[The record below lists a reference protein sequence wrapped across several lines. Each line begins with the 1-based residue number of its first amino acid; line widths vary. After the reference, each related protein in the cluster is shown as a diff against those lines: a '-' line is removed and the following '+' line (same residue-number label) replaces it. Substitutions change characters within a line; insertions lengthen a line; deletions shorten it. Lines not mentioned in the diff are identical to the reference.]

1 MQTWLSAEE
10 FAKLVGKNADEIEA
24 LCVSN
29 KLASK
34 VENGNRFVES
44 ASGVS
49 LMLPKQLDAELI
61 FDGRTSAMTFVE
73 KTVGTILS
81 MHEKVIGAK
90 DETLGALKNENQFL
104 KDGLVAMQELY
115 DEDRKS
121 IETLTKQLAIAQ
133 EELEFVKRKYKLM
146 WGKAIE
152 YAGEKKRDNLS

>member
-1 MQTWLSAEE
+1 MQTWLSVEE
-10 FAKLVGKNADEIEA
+10 FAKLVGKDAAEIEA
-24 LCVSN
+24 LCDDN

-34 VENGNRFVES
+34 IESGKRMVES

-49 LMLPKQLDAELI
+49 LMLPKKLEAELV
-61 FDGRTSAMTFVE
+61 FDGHTSAMSFVE

-104 KDGLVAMQELY
+104 KEGLVAMQELY

-121 IETLTKQLAIAQ
+121 IETLTKQLAFAQ

-152 YAGEKKRDNLS
+152 YASEKKG

>member
-1 MQTWLSAEE
+1 MAQTWLSVEE
-10 FAKLVGKNADEIEA
+10 FAKLVGKSAAEIKTLCDE
-24 LCVSN
+24 N

-34 VENGNRFVES
+34 VENGKILVES

-49 LMLPKQLDAELI
+49 LMLPKKLDAELV
-61 FDGRTSAMTFVE
+61 FDGHTSAMNFVE

-121 IETLTKQLAIAQ
+121 IEALTK
-133 EELEFVKRKYKLM
+133 
-146 WGKAIE
+146 
-152 YAGEKKRDNLS
+152 

>member
-1 MQTWLSAEE
+1 MQTWLSVEE
-10 FAKLVGKNADEIEA
+10 FAKLVGKTPKEIET
-24 LCVSN
+24 LCDEN

-34 VENGNRFVES
+34 VENGKKLVES

-49 LMLPKQLDAELI
+49 LMLPKKLDAELV
-61 FDGRTSAMTFVE
+61 FDGHTRAMYFVE

-90 DETLGALKNENQFL
+90 DETLVAVRDENQFL
-104 KDGLVAMQELY
+104 KDGLIAMQELY

-121 IETLTKQLAIAQ
+121 IETLTKQLRIAQ
-133 EELEFVKRKYKLM
+133 DELEFVKRKYKLM

-152 YAGEKKRDNLS
+152 SAGEKKAQ

>member
-1 MQTWLSAEE
+1 MAQTWLSVEE
-10 FAKLVGKNADEIEA
+10 FAKLVGKSAADIKA
-24 LCVSN
+24 LCDEN

-34 VENGNRFVES
+34 IENGKILVES
-44 ASGVS
+44 ASGLSV
-49 LMLPKQLDAELI
+49 MLPKKIDAELV
-61 FDGRTSAMTFVE
+61 FDGHTSAMDFVE

-104 KDGLVAMQELY
+104 KDGLVAMQEIY
-115 DEDRKS
+115 EEDRKS
-121 IETLTKQLAIAQ
+121 MEALTKQLSIAQ

-152 YAGEKKRDNLS
+152 YAGEKKT